1 MINNCKAF
9 LSGVIVT
16 LATIIFCNTVFAV
29 ATGTNISVFYN
40 NIRIFILILFS
51 FLIQLI
57 KD

>member
-1 MINNCKAF
+1 MDVRNLLLLKINPK
-9 LSGVIVT
+9 IDK
-16 LATIIFCNTVFAV
+16 TIN
-29 ATGTNISVFYN
+29 N

>member
-1 MINNCKAF
+1 MDVRNLLLLKINPKRDK
-9 LSGVIVT
+9 
-16 LATIIFCNTVFAV
+16 TIN
-29 ATGTNISVFYN
+29 N